1 VARILRHPAFPLLLL
16 ALSLIPIALPYVQ
29 PGYQLA
35 HDRETPF
42 MRVWAIKEA
51 LAGGQL
57 PPRWFPAADGGYGS
71 PYPSFY
77 GMLFYDAAAALSV
90 LGAPIGAAVE
100 LTAFLTVAVS
110 ALGMY
115 LLVSRLWGKS
125 SGLLAGVFYAYA
137 PFHLVDAFVRGAYSE
152 LTSFVWFPYLL
163 LTLHLWLSQGRR
175 RWIVLGALSIAAL
188 VVTHNLT
195 SMMFVPAALIF
206 PLFVLP
212 AVNLSKEERRR
223 RLAGLAG
230 IWGLAGLLSAY
241 FWLPILL
248 ERPYVHM
255 DYFLGFDYH
264 TGFVPLENLL
274 APPRGYRLTREAGVL
289 HLATTAL
296 VMVLLGAFWRRTR
309 HALTLA
315 AAFGGALVF
324 LFMTTRASDPVWTA
338 LPALA
343 FVQFPWRFL
352 APAVFFLSICAGA
365 LPHFMPDA
373 RLRAA
378 VVVGLSVA
386 VMFLHRDMIQIPNR
400 VALPPLTAQVVCR
413 EVWGLQDYRPRWS
426 ETLFWRNPDPPGPAD
441 DPRILMPCTGDVR
454 PDHPE
459 SIRLL
464 KVSRAGTN
472 WTIDYDATT
481 PTEIEVPQF
490 YYPGWLAWLDGAPL
504 PVQASQIRGLIR
516 VSAREGR
523 HSLRLAFTETPVRA
537 TSDWLTLLG
546 WLGLGAVATSAT
558 WWPVVGIGR
567 SRRLS

>member
-51 LAGGQL
+51 LAAGQL

-152 LTSFVWFPYLL
+152 LTSFVWFPYIL

-230 IWGLAGLLSAY
+230 IWGLAG
-241 FWLPILL
+241 
-248 ERPYVHM
+248 
-255 DYFLGFDYH
+255 
-264 TGFVPLENLL
+264 
-274 APPRGYRLTREAGVL
+274 
-289 HLATTAL
+289 
-296 VMVLLGAFWRRTR
+296 
-309 HALTLA
+309 
-315 AAFGGALVF
+315 
-324 LFMTTRASDPVWTA
+324 
-338 LPALA
+338 
-343 FVQFPWRFL
+343 
-352 APAVFFLSICAGA
+352 
-365 LPHFMPDA
+365 
-373 RLRAA
+373 
-378 VVVGLSVA
+378 
-386 VMFLHRDMIQIPNR
+386 
-400 VALPPLTAQVVCR
+400 
-413 EVWGLQDYRPRWS
+413 
-426 ETLFWRNPDPPGPAD
+426 
-441 DPRILMPCTGDVR
+441 
-454 PDHPE
+454 
-459 SIRLL
+459 
-464 KVSRAGTN
+464 
-472 WTIDYDATT
+472 
-481 PTEIEVPQF
+481 
-490 YYPGWLAWLDGAPL
+490 
-504 PVQASQIRGLIR
+504 
-516 VSAREGR
+516 
-523 HSLRLAFTETPVRA
+523 
-537 TSDWLTLLG
+537 
-546 WLGLGAVATSAT
+546 
-558 WWPVVGIGR
+558 
-567 SRRLS
+567 